1 MPRRPLTASTSWLSV
16 TPEPERLLPDA
27 VATLRA
33 GARAPIAAIE
43 QERARVERLVVR
55 ARLRDWLA
63 YLSRT
68 LELVERRLDASDPEV
83 VRARETAAE
92 LIANHHNLLLG
103 LPGPAAQ
110 RTAGERARLQSRA
123 SALINPST
131 NGAPR

>member
-1 MPRRPLTASTSWLSV
+1 MSTSWLSV
-16 TPEPERLLPDA
+16 TPEPERLLPGA

-33 GARAPIAAIE
+33 GARPPVAAIE
-43 QERARVERLVVR
+43 RERERVERLVVR

-63 YLSRT
+63 YLSGT
-68 LELVERRLDASDPEV
+68 LELVERRLDASDPAV

-110 RTAGERARLQSRA
+110 RTAGERARLQARA
-123 SALINPST
+123 RALTTPST
-131 NGAPR
+131 NGVAR

>member
-68 LELVERRLDASDPEV
+68 LALVERRLDASDPEV

-110 RTAGERARLQSRA
+110 RTAGERARLQARA

-131 NGAPR
+131 NGASR

>member
-1 MPRRPLTASTSWLSV
+1 MSTSWLSV
-16 TPEPERLLPDA
+16 TPEPERLLPGA

-33 GARAPIAAIE
+33 GARPPVAAIE
-43 QERARVERLVVR
+43 RERERVERLVVR

-83 VRARETAAE
+83 VCARETAAE

-110 RTAGERARLQSRA
+110 RTAGERARLQARA
-123 SALINPST
+123 RALTTPST
-131 NGAPR
+131 NGVPR

>member
-1 MPRRPLTASTSWLSV
+1 MSTSWLSV
-16 TPEPERLLPDA
+16 TPEPERLLPGA

-33 GARAPIAAIE
+33 GARPPVAAIE
-43 QERARVERLVVR
+43 RERERVERLVVR

-83 VRARETAAE
+83 VCARETAAE

-110 RTAGERARLQSRA
+110 RTAGERVRLQSRA
-123 SALINPST
+123 FALISQST
-131 NGAPR
+131 NGAPG

>member
-1 MPRRPLTASTSWLSV
+1 MLWRPPATSASWLSV

-27 VATLRA
+27 VATLQA
-33 GARAPIAAIE
+33 GARPPIAAIE
-43 QERARVERLVVR
+43 RERERVERLVVR

-103 LPGPAAQ
+103 LPGPA
-110 RTAGERARLQSRA
+110 
-123 SALINPST
+123 
-131 NGAPR
+131 

>member
-43 QERARVERLVVR
+43 QERTRVERLVVR

>member
-1 MPRRPLTASTSWLSV
+1 MSTSWLSV
-16 TPEPERLLPDA
+16 TPEPERLLPVA

-33 GARAPIAAIE
+33 GARPPLAAIE
-43 QERARVERLVVR
+43 RERERVDRLVVR

-68 LELVERRLDASDPEV
+68 LELVERRLDSSDPEV
-83 VRARETAAE
+83 VRAREAAAE

-110 RTAGERARLQSRA
+110 RTAGERARLQSGA
-123 SALINPST
+123 SAL
-131 NGAPR
+131 R

>member
-1 MPRRPLTASTSWLSV
+1 MSTSWLSV
-16 TPEPERLLPDA
+16 TPEPERLLPGA

-33 GARAPIAAIE
+33 GARPPVAAIE
-43 QERARVERLVVR
+43 RERERVERLVVR

-83 VRARETAAE
+83 VCARETAAE

-110 RTAGERARLQSRA
+110 RTAGERVRLQSRA
-123 SALINPST
+123 FALISQST